1 MKLRLFRSLVGRQRI
16 PRASSV
22 AFARFDGIEIS
33 LSQLEDSP
41 SILSEC
47 AENSLRVVC
56 LLNGIADASDAEAQ
70 LHRLSSQLSSRPPD
84 AAAAMELAV
93 LEAPELDDLES
104 VLGYLNDIQPVWS
117 EFLEAH
123 TTVGS
128 RHGKLNAHGNP
139 LYHHVLGI
147 CHSLSLGT
155 AELAEAVD
163 TYSPTRLALTASN
176 LGLSAQTPGGA
187 PASAAASTGASQPA
201 AFDGLGDELDSVLE
215 AADLI
220 CADADAAQ
228 GEPGLLWALFDEV
241 WAAQQLAGATEV
253 YAACRARGDGGGGGG
268 GGASEEASDELAL
281 RLAAALRG
289 RFEASAEWRAG
300 AADRRSAQAAAHAA
314 RRRCAPESVV
324 GSAARAFRL
333 SAAELEG
340 VDKAGLKRRF
350 KQLAL
355 QAHPD
360 VAGGS
365 EERFLELRAA
375 YQVLLRATRV
385 Y

>member
-1 MKLRLFRSLVGRQRI
+1 M
-16 PRASSV
+16 
-22 AFARFDGIEIS
+22 
-33 LSQLEDSP
+33 
-41 SILSEC
+41 
-47 AENSLRVVC
+47 VC

-93 LEAPELDDLES
+93 LAPELDDLEG
-104 VLGYLNDIQPVWS
+104 VLGYLNAIQPVWS

-139 LYHHVLGI
+139 LSHHVLGI
-147 CHSLSLGT
+147 CHSLALGT

-163 TYSPTRLALTASN
+163 TYSPTRLSLTASN

-187 PASAAASTGASQPA
+187 PASAAASAGASQPA

-253 YAACRARGDGGGGGG
+253 YAACRARGDGDGGGG
-268 GGASEEASDELAL
+268 GGASEEASDELNL

-314 RRRCAPESVV
+314 QRRCAPESVV

-340 VDKAGLKRRF
+340 VDKAGLKRRWR
-350 KQLAL
+350 QLAL
-355 QAHPD
+355 AAHPD